1 MESIQR
7 PSNLRGPALTGRGG
21 YDLYFWLEF
30 QAELIYNTTSKM
42 LLEYHPT
49 RSSFDKKEFL
59 EIVRIADK
67 EMEEEKL

>member
-1 MESIQR
+1 MES
-7 PSNLRGPALTGRGG
+7 GD

-30 QAELIYNTTSKM
+30 QAELIYNTISKM

-49 RSSFDKKEFL
+49 RSSFNKKEFL